1 MLLDEIIGL
10 LGDEN
15 GSLTDA
21 LLKTKILLHQIGRK
35 ELVQWVNNELN
46 GYADDSDVP
55 SYRVIPSHVV
65 GNVSNVAWRAES
77 QPLPI
82 QHLDK
87 EYQAHLEKA
96 ELRQSLA
103 VVEKLASSK
112 GAFIRRIPLEANH
125 LFDKGLGNGFRTENI
140 WCETS
145 RMDIV
150 NVLVQVRSRLL
161 DFMLELRDNVGQ
173 SATETELREKST
185 TFDAQSMFNNA
196 IFGPNT
202 TILIGHQ
209 SSITATQTANGRELA
224 EAVIKL
230 ITEVERLLPGS
241 GLPPSVQKDSKAA
254 LEELRQA
261 ASEDM
266 PDVGR
271 LSRGL
276 KALQRI
282 MEHAAGHIVAT
293 GVLTLVAQILSRAA
307 H

>member
-185 TFDAQSMFNNA
+185 TFDAQSMFQQCNLRSEYDHFNRA
-196 IFGPNT
+196 P
-202 TILIGHQ
+202 ILHYGN
-209 SSITATQTANGRELA
+209 SNGQRTRA
-224 EAVIKL
+224 RRGGNKADH
-230 ITEVERLLPGS
+230 GS
-241 GLPPSVQKDSKAA
+241 GTA
-254 LEELRQA
+254 LTRERVTA
-261 ASEDM
+261 FGAK
-266 PDVGR
+266 R
-271 LSRGL
+271 L
-276 KALQRI
+276 
-282 MEHAAGHIVAT
+282 
-293 GVLTLVAQILSRAA
+293 
-307 H
+307 